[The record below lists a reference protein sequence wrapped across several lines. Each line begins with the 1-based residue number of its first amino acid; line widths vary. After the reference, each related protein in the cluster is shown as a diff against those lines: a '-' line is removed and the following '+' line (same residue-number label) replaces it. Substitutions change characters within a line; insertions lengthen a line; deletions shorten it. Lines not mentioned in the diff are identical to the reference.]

1 MKRQA
6 LTQPVAPLPTQQ
18 VQSLPCWHTLPPERQ
33 QSTIIA
39 LATMMVKWLPERRRP
54 QGVDDA

>member
-18 VQSLPCWHTLPPERQ
+18 VQSLPCWNRLPPERR

-39 LATMMVKWLPERRRP
+39 LATMMVKWLPTRTRP
-54 QGVDDA
+54 QEGSDE